1 MPLSVNKIK
10 NHPEYTE
17 ILQTR
22 KEIQILPK
30 ITSVPSLLVP
40 EYGKILVIFIIT
52 WSNLYILS

>member
-52 WSNLYILS
+52 